1 MEPVSELRRREVEMY
16 FDVVA
21 EGGSRRRP
29 AARAYHNVAEM
40 AHDDYAGL
48 SDRLLDADATASFLF
63 LGRDA
68 DRYGETMAMLDG
80 ADHEVVLHGHRH
92 VACGDI
98 DADLVHDN
106 LARGLDAI
114 EDAADVTPRGFV
126 APGQAVNRATLR
138 ACADLGLEWVLG
150 RTDADVPPGIDF
162 LDAVNPYDLV
172 LLIDGLDPE
181 AAFERIEDLAADGR
195 ALFFHPNLMDYFD
208 AEDAFADWIGATAP
222 VSVAAMR
229 ETGGVGMLNDAARPL
244 RIE

>member
-1 MEPVSELRRREVEMY
+1 MQSVSALRRREVEMY

-21 EGGSRRRP
+21 EGGSRRRI

-40 AHDDYAGL
+40 AHDDYARL
-48 SDRLLDADATASFLF
+48 SNRLLGADATASFLF

-68 DRYGETMAMLDG
+68 DRYGETMAMLDDAG
-80 ADHEVVLHGHRH
+80 HEVVLHGHRH

-98 DADLVHDN
+98 DGDLAHDN

-114 EDAADVTPRGFV
+114 EDSAGVRPRGFV
-126 APGQAVNRATLR
+126 APGQVVNRATLR

-150 RTDADVPPGIDF
+150 RTDADVPSEIDF
-162 LDAVNPYDLV
+162 LDAVNPYDL
-172 LLIDGLDPE
+172 LLLNEGLDPDE
-181 AAFERIEDLAADGR
+181 TFERIDDLAADGR
-195 ALFFHPNLMDYFD
+195 ALFFHPNLMAYFD
-208 AEDAFADWIGATAP
+208 AEAAFADWIGRTSPA
-222 VSVAAMR
+222 SVATIR